1 MNVRPVL
8 LSLSL
13 LATACA
19 PTIVVRYDV
28 PAAVHFGN
36 AVQNVY
42 VGYALGNP
50 DVLTVL
56 DPLSALVRTSVAPDV
71 AQHLEQQLVNAKLFN
86 VTLGCQQPCPQAD
99 TRFEV
104 EMDTS
109 GVHRGDVETKSSS
122 GTETTAS
129 AGVKVRVLNQDGS
142 SRYEATYTG
151 RASAGVPKPGTAQP
165 DDVQLVR
172 SAAFNAVDQFIGDL
186 KPSVGK
192 VSFELEDDGP
202 LEPGVALAMSGDL
215 DGAWASFQQVLQQNP
230 GNAAA
235 LYDLGVVMTAKG
247 ELEMA
252 RDAFAAAAQLD
263 PQYADELR
271 GAERRLGTRDA
282 IRAQNGP

>member
-1 MNVRPVL
+1 MRIRSLL

-28 PAAVHFGN
+28 PAAVHFGG

-42 VGYALGNP
+42 VGYTLGDP

-71 AQHLEQQLVNAKLFN
+71 AQHLEQRLAAAQLFN
-86 VTLGCQQPCPQAD
+86 VTLGCQAPCSQAD

-109 GVHRGDVETKSSS
+109 SVSRGAAETKGKS

-129 AGVKVRVLNQDGS
+129 AGVKVRVVNRDGT

-151 RASAGVPKPGTAQP
+151 RASAGVPKAGKAQP

-172 SAAFNAVDQFIGDL
+172 SAAFNAVDRFIADL
-186 KPSVGK
+186 KPSVGR
-192 VSFELEDDGP
+192 VDFDLEDDGP
-202 LEPGVALAMSGDL
+202 LEPGVQLAMNGDL
-215 DGAWASFQQVLQQNP
+215 DGAWASFQQVSQQNP

-252 RDAFAAAAQLD
+252 LDAFKAAAQLD
-263 PQYADELR
+263 PQYGDVVA
-271 GAERRLGTRDA
+271 GAEHRLGTRDA
-282 IRAQNGP
+282 MRAQNAQ

>member
-1 MNVRPVL
+1 MKTRPLL

-28 PAAVHFGN
+28 PAAVHFGS

-42 VGYALGNP
+42 VAYTVGDP

-71 AQHLEQQLVNAKLFN
+71 AQHLEQQLVSAQLFN
-86 VTLGCQQPCPQAD
+86 VTINCPAPCSQAD

-109 GVHRGDVETKSSS
+109 NVSRGQAETKGKS

-129 AGVKVRVLNQDGS
+129 AGVKVRVVNRDGT
-142 SRYEATYTG
+142 SRYEAKYTG
-151 RASAGVPKPGTAQP
+151 RASAGVPKAGKAQP

-172 SAAFNAVDQFIGDL
+172 TAAFNAVDQFIADL
-186 KPSVGK
+186 KPSVGR
-192 VSFELEDDGP
+192 VSFDLEDDGP
-202 LEPGVALAMSGDL
+202 LEPGVQLAMNGDL
-215 DGAWASFQQVLQQNP
+215 DGAWASFQQVIQQNP

-263 PQYADELR
+263 PQYNDEVR
-271 GAERRLGTRDA
+271 GAERRLGTREA
-282 IRAQNGP
+282 MREQNAQ